1 LLLEIFDHPLFCD
14 NLDGPV
20 LFIPLILVADSLSL
34 RAMSIALRADRG
46 MPDQMKYP
54 CSGIILAGG
63 ENKRFFGENKA
74 LLALDGKRII
84 DRIYS
89 VFTSLF
95 DDIVLV
101 TNTPESYLEFDATVV
116 SDIFPVRSSMTGI
129 HAGLF
134 YAAHPHAFV
143 AACDMPFLQS
153 GLVSYLASQIRENI
167 DVVIPETEK
176 GLEPLCAVYARDCIG
191 LLERKILEHKFKI
204 QQIFNKNRVRKIP
217 EPALR
222 KHDPDLVS
230 FFNVNSSGDLET
242 AKQKLHTFTGQE
254 ERGMRH
260 GSCETDSTNQTAPA
274 VP

>member
-1 LLLEIFDHPLFCD
+1 
-14 NLDGPV
+14 
-20 LFIPLILVADSLSL
+20 
-34 RAMSIALRADRG
+34 
-46 MPDQMKYP
+46 MKCP

-74 LLALDGKRII
+74 LLALDGKTII

-101 TNTPESYLEFDATVV
+101 TNTPESYLGFDATIVR
-116 SDIFPVRSSMTGI
+116 DLFPVRSSMTGI

-167 DVVIPETEK
+167 DVVIPKTEK

-204 QQIFNKNRVRKIP
+204 QQIFNKNRVKKIP
-217 EPALR
+217 EAVLR
-222 KHDPDLVS
+222 KYDPDLAS
-230 FFNVNSSGDLET
+230 FFNVNSSGDLKT
-242 AKQKLHTFTGQE
+242 AKQKLSAFTEQKEKGE
-254 ERGMRH
+254 GH
-260 GSCETDSTNQTAPA
+260 GACKTDSTNQTASA